1 MLKIGLISNMRS
13 QRNRAGLDD
22 LRNLIARD
30 RNAVHAELD
39 GIEGLSAALADFAAR
54 EVGIVAVNGGDG
66 SVQAALTALFRDR
79 PFDERMPALTIL
91 PGGMT
96 NTIAND
102 IGHANDRAKALAR
115 VFAACGNGHMPE
127 TTERNVIRVDYRA
140 DGGPEFGMLFGTA
153 AIPRAIEVCHRAIHP
168 MKLQSSAAV
177 GATLAM
183 MMIRTLLKGGND
195 DAVLHGDDMTV
206 SIDGDAPKSGSR
218 LIALA
223 TTLNRIMLRSRP
235 YWGTESGP
243 LRYTEIAYPARKLM
257 RAVYPALYGGR
268 DRRFPTDDYVSHN
281 ADTVTMEM
289 ACRFMIDGEMFDPT
303 PGMPVTLT
311 GGQTMR
317 FLPC

>member
-1 MLKIGLISNMRS
+1 MLKIGLISNMLS
-13 QRNRAGLDD
+13 QRNRAGLED
-22 LRNLIARD
+22 LRDLVARNG
-30 RNAVHAELD
+30 NAMHAELD
-39 GIEGLSAALADFAAR
+39 GIEGLSATLKDFAAKD
-54 EVGIVAVNGGDG
+54 VGVVAVNGGDG
-66 SVQAALTALFRDR
+66 SVQATLTALFRDR
-79 PFDERMPALTIL
+79 PFERTPALAVL

-115 VFAACGNGHMPE
+115 VFAACGNGAVPA
-127 TTERNVIRVDYRA
+127 TTERNVIRVDYRP

-177 GATLAM
+177 GATLAAM
-183 MMIRTLLKGGND
+183 LVRMLLKRGNG
-195 DAVLHGDDMTV
+195 DAVLYGDDMTV
-206 SIDGDAPKSGSR
+206 RVDDGASRSGSR

-235 YWGTESGP
+235 YWGHEPGP

-257 RAVYPALYGGR
+257 RSVYPVMYGGP

-281 ADTVTMEM
+281 ADKVTMDM

-303 PGMPVTLT
+303 PGVPVTLT
-311 GGQTMR
+311 GGQKIR